1 MMQNLIYILTSF
13 GLIDILLNISLFI
26 TQECVNG
33 TYGYDC
39 VKNVAVTVFTT
50 LHVTN
55 RLVSVTGGVIQ
66 DILTP
71 IAAEVRKKQHRFFI

>member
-1 MMQNLIYILTSF
+1 MVPMGMTVS
-13 GLIDILLNISLFI
+13 
-26 TQECVNG
+26 
-33 TYGYDC
+33 
-39 VKNVAVTVFTT
+39 KNVAVTVFTT

-71 IAAEVRKKQHRFFI
+71 IAAEVRKKQHRFFYLNFKNRS

>member
-1 MMQNLIYILTSF
+1 MVPMGMTVS
-13 GLIDILLNISLFI
+13 
-26 TQECVNG
+26 
-33 TYGYDC
+33 
-39 VKNVAVTVFTT
+39 KNVAVTVFTT